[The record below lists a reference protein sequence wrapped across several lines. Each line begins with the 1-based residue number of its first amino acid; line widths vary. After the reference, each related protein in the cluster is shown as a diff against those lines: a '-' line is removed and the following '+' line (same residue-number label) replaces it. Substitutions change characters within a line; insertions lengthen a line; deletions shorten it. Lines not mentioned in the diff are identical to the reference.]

1 MVDQHRPKIIEE
13 NPIKNGLDSFRASFK
28 AICTSQGIS
37 PCPDSLGKLKGD
49 ELQNL
54 ALDLLLALQG
64 CRASRLLRSGG
75 RGKNLFGDLSTLSS
89 AVNSDDFDFD
99 RIKPLFN
106 ASLAEILNDA
116 LI

>member
-49 ELQNL
+49 